1 METGKSVRNGCNT
14 IPEILRLTIL
24 FGWLV
29 FSGLTPLMQA
39 MQGRK

>member
-24 FGWLV
+24 FGWCVQRLEAIYA
-29 FSGLTPLMQA
+29 GNA
-39 MQGRK
+39 GA